1 MMTRKEVGKSDAPPS
16 QPAGCGRTPCAG
28 VLPPRKE
35 FCMNLIISGH
45 HLEITPALRSY
56 VQDKLASIARHFDHA
71 LDVKVLLSV
80 ETPKGKVGQQKAE
93 CNIRM
98 KGQDL
103 FAHSQH
109 TNMYAAID
117 ELISKLDRLV
127 EKYKQ
132 KTKASH
138 AVPTGQM
145 PA

>member
-1 MMTRKEVGKSDAPPS
+1 
-16 QPAGCGRTPCAG
+16 
-28 VLPPRKE
+28 
-35 FCMNLIISGH
+35 MNLIISGH

-80 ETPKGKVGQQKAE
+80 DTPKGKVGQQKAE

-127 EKYKQ
+127 EKHKQ